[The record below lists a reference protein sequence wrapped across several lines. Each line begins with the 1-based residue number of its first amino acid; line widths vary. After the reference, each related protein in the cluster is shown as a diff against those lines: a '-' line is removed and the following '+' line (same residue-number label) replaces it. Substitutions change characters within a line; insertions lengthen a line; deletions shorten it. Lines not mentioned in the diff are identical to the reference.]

1 MKRIIISSLAIY
13 ALIAI
18 VLFVSIK
25 DSNKD
30 ISILAFSKN
39 YSRLMTESETL
50 AIPLYLSEDNSFL
63 TEKTNIT
70 NLTICDDYNEIA
82 ATIKSIEQED
92 VKSQFQGKEY
102 YTFIFEI
109 SFDWPNLANLQFE
122 LNDAKMNIFYMNG
135 EEFNFSIGNLYLSF
149 MDINQSNFLDLV
161 NLSGIVNEIENEKY
175 LVALNLRFMNLSNHE
190 IKINQIST
198 NTDKLKLDLG
208 NLLEK
213 QSTYE
218 ANVDF
223 KEVIADYDHL
233 GSADEAA
240 YVLNDDFYLV
250 IPLLYEGNFIKI
262 NRFPLFI
269 EYEYNNE
276 VQILIIDD
284 FLFFNERIN
293 LDNYADEITEY
304 LYIYP

>member
-269 EYEYNNE
+269 EYEYNNK

>member
-25 DSNKD
+25 KSNKD

>member
-1 MKRIIISSLAIY
+1 MQKWI
-13 ALIAI
+13 
-18 VLFVSIK
+18 
-25 DSNKD
+25 
-30 ISILAFSKN
+30 FS
-39 YSRLMTESETL
+39 
-50 AIPLYLSEDNSFL
+50 
-63 TEKTNIT
+63 
-70 NLTICDDYNEIA
+70 
-82 ATIKSIEQED
+82 
-92 VKSQFQGKEY
+92 
-102 YTFIFEI
+102 
-109 SFDWPNLANLQFE
+109 WPNLANLQFE

-269 EYEYNNE
+269 EYEYNNK

-304 LYIYP
+304 LYIYPWTN

>member
-109 SFDWPNLANLQFE
+109 GFDWPNLANLQFE

-218 ANVDF
+218 VNVDF

-269 EYEYNNE
+269 EYEYNNK

>member
-218 ANVDF
+218 VNVDF

-269 EYEYNNE
+269 EYEYNNK